1 MVFGHN
7 SNIKMGTHTI
17 HVQTEDRGEN
27 HALIDTTVYFQGR
40 VLHRRT
46 NNYLD
51 LLPLT
56 DDSREA
62 LKLRVDD
69 QHRAVLE
76 EIRNGDLQLS
86 IPTPTAASAI
96 PNAEQGAQSPAQPRK
111 WVLELLNSRSWLSGK
126 HITLNVAVRE
136 EGGGPVAGAN
146 VSAEIEGSDGH
157 PEYSARTGDNG
168 QATIAFEMPKMT
180 GSEVALVIRTKDGA
194 GEAHLRF
201 SLRAKP
207 RVPAV

>member
-96 PNAEQGAQSPAQPRK
+96 PNAEQGAHSPAQPRK